1 MIDEH
6 TKFDYNIIT
15 RNNNAPMTI
24 AELNSCGATRWQ
36 LVQIISRENQLDYIF
51 IRVRRKYE

>member
-6 TKFDYNIIT
+6 AKFDYNIIT
-15 RNNNAPMTI
+15 RNYNTPMTI
-24 AELNSCGATRWQ
+24 AELNGYGTTRWQ

-51 IRVRRKYE
+51 IRVRKKI

>member
-6 TKFDYNIIT
+6 AKFDYNIIT

-24 AELNSCGATRWQ
+24 AELNGYGVARWQ

-51 IRVRRKYE
+51 IRIRKKYE

>member
-15 RNNNAPMTI
+15 RNNNDPMTI
-24 AELNSCGATRWQ
+24 AELNGYGTARWQ
-36 LVQIISRENQLDYIF
+36 LVQIISRGNQLDYIF
-51 IRVRRKYE
+51 IRARKKYI